1 MSPTVPGAASRKDE
15 AGFALATA
23 MFALAVIGALVAG
36 SFLPGRLEQQS
47 GYNVTYAGQALEA
60 AEAGLAE
67 TVAAL
72 EAPALEPLV
81 PGGIA
86 LDLGTATVGEMITV
100 HTSVARLTSRVF
112 IVKSQG
118 TRHDASGGAR
128 RNPYPR
134 SLRSARNIC
143 RRNTGRRCV
152 AHGGPA
158 GGAELG
164 AALLSTATCCTA
176 PLEPVLLHP
185 ERRLAKEKMQ
195 ARTRQRSRHQCPR

>member
-100 HTSVARLTSRVF
+100 HTSVARLTSRLF

-128 RNPYPR
+128 ATRTLGLFVRLGTSAVETPEGDALPTVVPLAER
-134 SLRSARNIC
+134 SW
-143 RRNTGRRCV
+143 V
-152 AHGGPA
+152 
-158 GGAELG
+158 
-164 AALLSTATCCTA
+164 
-176 PLEPVLLHP
+176 
-185 ERRLAKEKMQ
+185 RLY
-195 ARTRQRSRHQCPR
+195 